1 VVRLVLSGKNVIF
14 WEGWLNYGIEKN
26 GISMELE
33 GVISRLED
41 ARDNAID
48 LLGSRDV
55 ELQSDDLDAD
65 VAHDIEG
72 AESAFLVAEQQIDE
86 MTQMMS
92 EEIDN
97 LRSVLEKI

>member
-1 VVRLVLSGKNVIF
+1 MALT
-14 WEGWLNYGIEKN
+14 KN
-26 GISMELE
+26 GISMELK

-41 ARDNAID
+41 VRDNAIES
-48 LLGSRDV
+48 LGSRDV
-55 ELQSDDLDAD
+55 GLQDDDLDAD

-86 MTQMMS
+86 MTQAMS

-97 LRSVLEKI
+97 LRSLLEKVEENGSEKHLLE

>member
-1 VVRLVLSGKNVIF
+1 MTLK
-14 WEGWLNYGIEKN
+14 KH

-33 GVISRLED
+33 GIISRLED
-41 ARDNAID
+41 ARDNAIE

-65 VAHDIEG
+65 VVHDIEG

-86 MTQMMS
+86 MTQVIS

-97 LRSVLEKI
+97 LRSLLERIKENRSGEHRLG

>member
-1 VVRLVLSGKNVIF
+1 MALK
-14 WEGWLNYGIEKN
+14 KN
-26 GISMELE
+26 GIPMELE

-41 ARDNAID
+41 ARDNAIE

-72 AESAFLVAEQQIDE
+72 AESAFLVAELQVNA
-86 MTQMMS
+86 MTQVMS

-97 LRSVLEKI
+97 LRSLLGKMEENGSEKHRLG